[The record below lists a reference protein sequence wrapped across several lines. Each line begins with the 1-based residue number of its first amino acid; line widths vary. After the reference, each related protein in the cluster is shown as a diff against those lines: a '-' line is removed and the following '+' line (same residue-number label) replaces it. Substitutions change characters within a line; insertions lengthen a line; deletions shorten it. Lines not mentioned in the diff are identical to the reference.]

1 MKSSRVLNDESI
13 ILGLNITDI
22 IALGMTNAFVG
33 LICQNLKLNSII
45 VIPILMVLTTSILV
59 FLRSNYRRKII
70 RDNILWFFN
79 KNGFY
84 MQKLKKIEN
93 YKGLNVWL
101 SDNGKVGTTI
111 LVNLID
117 VELFSE
123 KAIKLKN
130 YLDNLPY
137 NLKVRFQ
144 YTSSIDDSISEST
157 RDIDKIGYAQ
167 NGLLI
172 TFEKKVNIS
181 SIFKKNFNE
190 KIFDDLIGNIN
201 IDSLRSV
208 FSDIYFLSKEEVN
221 SLIPESLYKMPVA
234 TKLGIDFGHNITAV
248 IKLNKLSEKQVSELD
263 LTYKKIEL
271 PKPYKIITS
280 IQRTR
285 KESSELK
292 LRQKTKQNQEAGNK
306 IDAQKWLDSEDALSE
321 IILNGENLFQF
332 EAYLV
337 IERDDEAQLRED
349 LTDAIQSLRSV
360 GEFGLEGPGS
370 IQTFKSLLIAGD
382 FHYPLFEFSKNITK
396 YIPYCEI
403 GEFEGDLT
411 ESSIVLHRDN
421 FSLINID
428 ILSSNNACYNAVIV
442 GASGSGKSVL
452 ANMLTES
459 ILNDPKNYIIK
470 VDVGGSH
477 ANETKRF
484 GGVEY
489 NLTLDRPSRL
499 NPFKVFNQFEHKK
512 YFCSIISNLLQVL
525 ITENNEPE
533 LSKDII
539 SKIEEQITLYSES
552 RPENPS
558 INDFY
563 QFTQDF
569 PRKNLLKRWCDGGI
583 YENAFKGNLENN
595 ENRLQYFNFKQISEA
610 SNNEYTQGGFA
621 AIMAEFNIQA
631 YASTNK
637 RIVFIA
643 DETPFFIKKCFNFF
657 KLSTANVRKLGHSIV
672 TIVQKSND
680 LIINNDTGIIENSP
694 NHFLF
699 SVDGNKKDYKYRFNL
714 SDTEIDRILSFNNK
728 GTNTRQCLVSS
739 NFGKFVGSI
748 YLSPYEYLKYSSSK
762 QDINKIIKA
771 IEFIPNLTEEEAIKC
786 LSV

>member
-13 ILGLNITDI
+13 ILGLSITDV
-22 IALGMTNAFVG
+22 IALGLTNAFVG
-33 LICQNLKLNSII
+33 LLSQNLKLNSLIL
-45 VIPILMVLTTSILV
+45 IPVFMVVTTTVLV
-59 FLRSNYRRKII
+59 FLRSNFRRKII
-70 RDNILWFFN
+70 RDTIMWVFN

-84 MQKLKKIEN
+84 MQKLKKVEN
-93 YKGLNVWL
+93 YKGYNIWL
-101 SDNGKVGTTI
+101 SDNGKVGASF

-117 VELFSE
+117 VELFNE
-123 KAIKLKN
+123 QALKLKN

-144 YTSSIDDSISEST
+144 YTSSIDDKMIDNT
-157 RDIDKIGYAQ
+157 RDINKIGYAQ
-167 NGLLI
+167 NALLV
-172 TFEKKVNIS
+172 TFEKKVQITS
-181 SIFKKNFNE
+181 LFKRKFNE
-190 KIFDDLIGNIN
+190 KIFDELINNIN
-201 IDSLRSV
+201 IDSLRSI
-208 FSDIYFLSKEEVN
+208 FNEIYFLSKEDIE
-221 SLIPESLYKMPVA
+221 SLIPDTLYKLPVA
-234 TKLGIDFGHNITAV
+234 TSLGVDFGHNIAAV
-248 IKLNKLSEKQVSELD
+248 IKLNKLSEKEVSELD
-263 LTYKKIEL
+263 LTYKKIQL
-271 PKPYKIITS
+271 PKPYKIITTL
-280 IQRTR
+280 QRSR

-306 IDAQKWLDSEDALSE
+306 IDAQKWLDSEEALSE

-332 EAYLV
+332 ESYLV
-337 IERDDEAQLRED
+337 IERGEEAVLRED
-349 LTDAIQSLRSV
+349 VTEAIHSLRSI
-360 GEFGLEGPGS
+360 GEFGLEATGALE
-370 IQTFKSLLIAGD
+370 TFKSLLIAGD

-403 GEFEGDLT
+403 GEYEGDLS
-411 ESSIVLHRDN
+411 ESSILLHRDN
-421 FSLINID
+421 FSLTNVD
-428 ILSSNNACYNAVIV
+428 ILSANNACYNSVII

-477 ANETKRF
+477 ANETKRL

-489 NLTLDRPSRL
+489 NLTLDKPSGL

-525 ITENNEPE
+525 ITENNENE

-539 SKIEEQITLYSES
+539 SKVEEQITLYSES
-552 RPENPS
+552 RPSNPS

-563 QFTQDF
+563 NFTQDF

-637 RIVFIA
+637 RIIFIA

-680 LIINNDTGIIENSP
+680 LIINNDSGIIENSP

-699 SVDGNKKDYKYRFNL
+699 SLDGNKNDFKYRFNL
-714 SDTEIDRILSFNNK
+714 NGSELDRIVSFNNK
-728 GTNTRQCLVSS
+728 GTNTRQCLVNS
-739 NFGKFVGSI
+739 NFGKFIGSI

-771 IEFIPNLTEEEAIKC
+771 IEYIPNLTEEEAIKC